1 MSASHPAYGK
11 HGQLERSTEGHV
23 PQSQTAFFTLDCFPS
38 NACFE
43 RLFSLAG
50 AAITD
55 MPVSPHS
62 LLRGEVHEAGSHQM
76 SKALLCTAS
85 ESQSTWLL

>member
-1 MSASHPAYGK
+1 MSASHSAYGR
-11 HGQLERSTEGHV
+11 HGQLERSAEGCV

-50 AAITD
+50 AAITAIIVGH
-55 MPVSPHS
+55 MPVCPPPPAPRRS
-62 LLRGEVHEAGSHQM
+62 A
-76 SKALLCTAS
+76 
-85 ESQSTWLL
+85 